1 MSKKIK
7 LSLNSRSIDR
17 AVKELETYKTWVDK
31 KSAELAYRL
40 ALIGAREASVRF
52 TTAIYDGINDVSVSL
67 EPTDK
72 GYKILAEGEA
82 VCFIE
87 FGAGVHHNG
96 KEPYPNRP
104 KEVAKIGEYGKGR
117 GKRDTWVYID
127 EDGKHFTHGNP
138 AAMPMW
144 FATKEME
151 MSIDR
156 IVREVFR

>member
-31 KSAELAYRL
+31 KSAELTYRL
-40 ALIGAREASVRF
+40 ALIGAHEASVRF
-52 TTAIYDGINDVSVSL
+52 TTAMYDGINDVSVSL

-117 GKRDTWVYID
+117 GKRDTWVYICLLY
-127 EDGKHFTHGNP
+127 T
-138 AAMPMW
+138 
-144 FATKEME
+144 
-151 MSIDR
+151 
-156 IVREVFR
+156 FRAHET